1 MIKSR
6 HVCLLCL
13 KLLENNH
20 VLRFSVNPD
29 GRVRSTAITI
39 QRGHPFKKKK
49 MELLVTQEVGKET

>member
-29 GRVRSTAITI
+29 GRVRSTAIPYREDT
-39 QRGHPFKKKK
+39 HLKKKL
-49 MELLVTQEVGKET
+49 ELLVTQEVGKET